1 MIANDPANALTE
13 RYDRE
18 ATAYR
23 ELWAPILRV
32 AALKLLPSLSHGAI
46 ERVLDVGTGVGALL
60 QDLSHAFPGSRVVGV
75 DRSRGMLVHAPTEYG
90 RAVMDAEQLGIARG
104 SMDRVLMAFM
114 LFHVQSPLDG

>member
-1 MIANDPANALTE
+1 MIANDPSTALTE

-32 AALKLLPSLSHGAI
+32 AALKLLPKLSHGAI

-60 QDLSHAFPGSRVVGV
+60 QDLSHAFPGSHILGA
-75 DRSRGMLVHAPTEYG
+75 DRSRGG
-90 RAVMDAEQLGIARG
+90 
-104 SMDRVLMAFM
+104 
-114 LFHVQSPLDG
+114 